1 MIPAAQGL
9 GADLGLALLH
19 SLWQVALI
27 AAALKAALTLLHRA
41 SPRARHGLAML
52 ALIAAVAWPA
62 STFVRLRAARAAA
75 IHQTIDRPLAWQ
87 AEAPSAQKTPLAARL
102 EAAARPV
109 LPWLALLWMI
119 GASGFALR
127 FFGGW
132 LWLAR
137 LRRRAGRA
145 PQEVRDLAAALA
157 RRMGIRV
164 PDLRVADALG
174 PFSFGLF
181 RTTVL
186 LPAACLAKLD
196 ARSLEA
202 LLAHEFAHL
211 RRLDFALN
219 ALQSLAE
226 ALLFHHP
233 LAWWISAAAR
243 LERERCCDQAAVGVC
258 GDARFYA
265 AVLNQ
270 LDDLRPPLAAT
281 AAQGAPL
288 MIRIKHL
295 LGAAARPSRPALF
308 GASLTLAGLGLAAAV
323 PLAQAL
329 AGPAIL
335 VPKAILDQVDAA
347 ATAQHLDPAL
357 LRAMVQCESGYN
369 ASARSSA
376 GSIGLLQVMPKT
388 GARYGF
394 SAEDLN
400 DPAKNLQA
408 GAAYLRFLMDHY
420 HGDTQKAVTAYNAG
434 EKAVDAAG
442 GKAPA
447 EESRRYAEA
456 VMALYQAKAIQP
468 TDAAEGEQLV
478 QGHLEPA
485 KDGAWSLSFYGF
497 FTNGYEASLAM
508 PGQQPVKIIG
518 AWEAPYPPAEPKSG
532 HDAVKA
538 SGVGESVSTGP
549 ASPKIIFTLGRG
561 PAVLTITDKGSH
573 RSGSVELD
581 PGTQDFMV
589 RLKK

>member
-1 MIPAAQGL
+1 MSAALQGL

-19 SLWQVALI
+19 SLWQVALL
-27 AAALKAALTLLHRA
+27 AAALKAALTLLHQA
-41 SPRARHGLAML
+41 SPRLRHGLAML
-52 ALIAAVAWPA
+52 ALMAAVLWPA
-62 STFVRLRAARAAA
+62 ATFTRLRIQRAEAIRLVVEQPRAWEAAVPRKE
-75 IHQTIDRPLAWQ
+75 QPSPLARV
-87 AEAPSAQKTPLAARL
+87 ES
-102 EAAARPV
+102 AARPA
-109 LPWLALLWMI
+109 LPWLAAFWMA
-119 GASGFALR
+119 GAGLFALR
-127 FFGGW
+127 FVGGW
-132 LWLAR
+132 IWLVR
-137 LRRRAGRA
+137 LRRRAARA
-145 PQEVRDLAAALA
+145 PQEVRDLAASLA
-157 RRMGIRV
+157 ARMGLRV
-164 PDLRVADALG
+164 PDLRVAEGIG

-181 RTTVL
+181 RCTVI
-186 LPAACLAKLD
+186 LPAACLANLD

-265 AVLNQ
+265 AVLNH
-270 LDDLRPPLAAT
+270 LDDLRPPSAALAAT
-281 AAQGAPL
+281 GAPL

-295 LGAAARPSRPALF
+295 LGAATRPSRPALF

-323 PLAQAL
+323 PLVQAV
-329 AGPAIL
+329 AAPAIL
-335 VPKAILDQVDAA
+335 VPAPLLQQVDAA
-347 ATAQHLDPAL
+347 AEAQHLDPAL
-357 LRAMVQCESGYN
+357 VRAMVQCESGFEP
-369 ASARSSA
+369 SARSSA
-376 GSIGLLQVMPKT
+376 GSIGLMQVMPQT

-394 SAEDLN
+394 SAADLT

-408 GAAYLRFLMDHY
+408 GTAYLRFLMDHY
-420 HGDTQKAVTAYNAG
+420 HGDTQMAVTAYNAG

-456 VMALYQAKAIQP
+456 VMALYQGKAIQP

-485 KDGAWSLSFYGF
+485 ADGAWSLSFNGYFVG
-497 FTNGYEASLAM
+497 GYEAELTT
-508 PGQQPVKIIG
+508 PGNAPVKVMG
-518 AWEAPYPPAEPKSG
+518 GWRLPYPPAESAKSL
-532 HDAVKA
+532 VA
-538 SGVGESVSTGP
+538 SDPLSTIP
-549 ASPKIIFTLGRG
+549 ASPKIVFTLGRG

-573 RSGSVELD
+573 RSGRVELD
-581 PGTQDFMV
+581 PDTKDFMV

>member
-1 MIPAAQGL
+1 MSAALQGL

-19 SLWQVALI
+19 SLWQVALL

-41 SPRARHGLAML
+41 SPKLRHGLAML
-52 ALIAAVAWPA
+52 ALAGAVAWPA
-62 STFVRLRAARAAA
+62 DTFAGLRGARAAA
-75 IHQTIDRPLAWQ
+75 FQENIEHPQAWQ
-87 AEAPSAQKTPLAARL
+87 APSSPPAETPLLARL
-102 EAAARPV
+102 EAAARPA
-109 LPWLALLWMI
+109 LPWLALAWMA
-119 GASGFALR
+119 GALAFALR
-127 FFGGW
+127 FAGGW
-132 LWLAR
+132 LWLAA
-137 LRRRAGRA
+137 LRRRAARA
-145 PQEVRDLAAALA
+145 PQELHDLAAGLA
-157 RRMGIRV
+157 RRMGIRA
-164 PDLRVADALG
+164 PDLRVMEGLG

-181 RTTVL
+181 RSTVI
-186 LPAACLAKLD
+186 LPAACLANLD

-202 LLAHEFAHL
+202 VLAHEFAHL

-265 AVLNQ
+265 AVLNR

-308 GASLTLAGLGLAAAV
+308 GASLTLLGLGLAAAV
-323 PLAQAL
+323 PLAQAVS
-329 AGPAIL
+329 APAIL
-335 VPKAILDQVDAA
+335 VPKAVLDQVDAA
-347 ATAQHLDPAL
+347 AEAQHLDPAL
-357 LRAMVQCESGYN
+357 LRAMVQCESGYD

-376 GSIGLLQVMPKT
+376 GSIGLLQVMPQT

-394 SAEDLN
+394 SAEDLK

-408 GAAYLRFLMDHY
+408 GAAYLRFLLDHY
-420 HGDTQKAVTAYNAG
+420 KGDTQKAVTAYNAG
-434 EKAVDAAG
+434 EKAVDAAHG
-442 GKAPA
+442 QAPA

-456 VMALYQAKAIQP
+456 VMELYQRKAIQP

-485 KDGAWSLSFYGF
+485 NGGGWSLSFSGF
-497 FTNGYEASLAM
+497 FTNGYEADLTM
-508 PGQQPVKIIG
+508 PGHDPVKIMG
-518 AWEAPYPPAEPKSG
+518 GWRLPYPLDK
-532 HDAVKA
+532 AVGT
-538 SGVGESVSTGP
+538 SEGVSTNP

-561 PAVLTITDKGSH
+561 PAVLTLLDKGSH
-573 RSGSVELD
+573 RKGSIELD
-581 PGTQDFMV
+581 PDIQDFTV